1 VQTAPRFQRW
11 QLLSNPPSD
20 LINEVPH
27 LEHIRQH
34 VLGSGPEAWSGVYA
48 RVGGAYPLAELRR
61 QPGAQVVILRGEV
74 QINEP
79 GTLMFDIET
88 AVPFQAWIDGQPTT
102 PGKTVEAALEPGRH
116 ALILR
121 LEIPAEGEPELRV
134 EIRRPEGSTVQFE
147 VVGGA

>member
-1 VQTAPRFQRW
+1 MLFR
-11 QLLSNPPSD
+11 S
-20 LINEVPH
+20 
-27 LEHIRQH
+27 
-34 VLGSGPEAWSGVYA
+34 A

-61 QPGAQVVILRGEV
+61 QPGPQVVILRGEV
-74 QINEP
+74 QVNEP
-79 GTLMFDIET
+79 GPLAFDIT
-88 AVPFQAWIDGQPTT
+88 TPVPFQAWIDGQPAT
-102 PGKTVEAALEPGRH
+102 PGKTVEATLEPGRH